1 MSYLTAFCNITTDLQ
16 AIVSDI
22 DRYDRKRVLMSNWS
36 NPSTNLYRLSNTGYI
51 ENLYKDGVEMTKV
64 TCSTCKVRCEV
75 PFKPTSS
82 KPIYCD
88 DCFNVGY
95 LG

>member
-36 NPSTNLYRLSNTGYI
+36 NPSGNTYRLSNTGYI

-64 TCSTCKVRCEV
+64 TDT
-75 PFKPTSS
+75 PNA
-82 KPIYCD
+82 D
-88 DCFNVGY
+88 N
-95 LG
+95 